1 MSRTFLYPPL
11 AVLLTAFA
19 ASLRRYRVL
28 VLAAGCIATLAPGVR
43 AADLDDAALLKRI
56 AQGGVVLMM
65 RHAQTVSGIGD
76 PPDFKLSD
84 CATQR
89 NLDARGR
96 DQARALGARLQDAGI
111 RPTRVLS
118 SAWCRCKDTA
128 QLAFGTHVVLPD
140 LNNFFE
146 DRSGAAAQTA
156 ALRTR
161 LSRLASGD
169 IEVWVTH
176 QVNIQA
182 LAGVSP
188 AMGETVVLAA
198 GLPVRVLGRLTQTFP

>member
-1 MSRTFLYPPL
+1 MNHPCFAPVTRTLGRWL
-11 AVLLTAFA
+11 ISTMAALLFA
-19 ASLRRYRVL
+19 GVGARAG
-28 VLAAGCIATLAPGVR
+28 AAE
-43 AADLDDAALLKRI
+43 LDEAALLKRM

-76 PPDFKLSD
+76 PPGFNLAQ

-96 DQARALGARLQDAGI
+96 DQARALGVRLRAAGI

-128 QLAFGTHVVLPD
+128 ALAFGEPTVLPD
-140 LNNFFE
+140 LNSFFE
-146 DRSGAAAQTA
+146 DRRTEPAQTA

-161 LSRLASGD
+161 LAQLAASE

-182 LAGVSP
+182 LTGVSP

-198 GLPVRVLGRLTQTFP
+198 GQPVRVLGRLTQTFP

>member
-1 MSRTFLYPPL
+1 MRSPHTFTLHRFTPL
-11 AVLLTAFA
+11 RFVFICA
-19 ASLRRYRVL
+19 L
-28 VLAAGCIATLAPGVR
+28 VLAAAIPSTR
-43 AADLDDAALLKRI
+43 AAELSEADLLKRI
-56 AQGGVVLMM
+56 AQGGVVLMV

-76 PPDFKLSD
+76 PPGFDLAK

-96 DQARALGARLQDAGI
+96 DQARALGSRLARAGV

-128 QLAFGTHVVLPD
+128 QLAFGSYTVLPE
-140 LNNFFE
+140 LNSFFE
-146 DRSGAAAQTA
+146 DRRTEPAQTA
-156 ALRTR
+156 ALRER
-161 LSRLASGD
+161 LGRLATTD

-198 GLPVRVLGRLTQTFP
+198 GQPVRVLGRLAQPVP

>member
-1 MSRTFLYPPL
+1 MLRSLITFVMAWLTPLRMSFCALLL
-11 AVLLTAFA
+11 ATALPSA
-19 ASLRRYRVL
+19 
-28 VLAAGCIATLAPGVR
+28 R
-43 AADLDDAALLKRI
+43 AADLSETELLKRI
-56 AQGGVVLMM
+56 AQGGVVLMI
-65 RHAQTVSGIGD
+65 RHAQTVPGIGD
-76 PPDFKLSD
+76 PPGFDLAKCS
-84 CATQR
+84 TQR

-96 DQARALGARLQDAGI
+96 DQARAFGSRLARAGV

-128 QLAFGTHVVLPD
+128 QLAFGTHAVLPD
-140 LNNFFE
+140 LNSFFE
-146 DRSGAAAQTA
+146 DRGSEPAQTA
-156 ALRTR
+156 ALRER
-161 LSRLASGD
+161 LNRLGKAD

-198 GLPVRVLGRLTQTFP
+198 GQPVRVLGRLAQTIP

>member
-1 MSRTFLYPPL
+1 MKRFTPL
-11 AVLLTAFA
+11 LFVVTC
-19 ASLRRYRVL
+19 VL
-28 VLAAGCIATLAPGVR
+28 VLAAATPSTR
-43 AADLDDAALLKRI
+43 AAELNEAELLKRI

-76 PPDFKLSD
+76 PPGFDLAR

-96 DQARALGARLQDAGI
+96 DQARALGKRFARAGV

-128 QLAFGTHVVLPD
+128 QLAFGTYTVLPD
-140 LNNFFE
+140 LNSFFE
-146 DRSGAAAQTA
+146 DRRTEPEQTA
-156 ALRTR
+156 ALRERLGR
-161 LSRLASGD
+161 LSSKD

-182 LAGVSP
+182 LAGISP

-198 GLPVRVLGRLTQTFP
+198 GHPVRVLGRLAQTFP